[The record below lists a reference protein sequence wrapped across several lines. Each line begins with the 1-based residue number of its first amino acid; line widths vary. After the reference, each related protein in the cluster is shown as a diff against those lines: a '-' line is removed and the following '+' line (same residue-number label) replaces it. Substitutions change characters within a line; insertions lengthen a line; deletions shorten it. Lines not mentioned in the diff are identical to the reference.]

1 MSFNFDDLT
10 VGGQA
15 KFGTGMYL
23 QTIRE
28 GDHKINGSIGAEGPV
43 HIGNPF
49 EFSGLDA
56 TVMIGSLINSD
67 EDCSMPTSNLGVSGD
82 TPTALK
88 TVGNVYIE
96 GDLYVKGSTDTN
108 SVGRLE
114 ARHKV
119 ADSKPKLFDMK
130 HPSKEGYRL
139 AHACIEGPEVGVYY
153 RGRLRNKNVI
163 ELPYYWKDLVY
174 KESIS
179 VQLQPI
185 GAHQNLIV
193 KRWDDEKVYLQSN
206 GGIPIDCFYHV
217 YAERKDVNAL
227 VVEYEG
233 ETYED
238 RPDKD
243 GNDPKFSSIINTRT
257 I

>member
-1 MSFNFDDLT
+1 MSWGVDDLS
-10 VGGQA
+10 VGGQMQVGA
-15 KFGTGMYL
+15 GVVRAIGV
-23 QTIRE
+23 
-28 GDHKINGSIGAEGPV
+28 GDNKINGSAHVEGPMV
-43 HIGNPF
+43 VGNPGTF
-49 EFSGLDA
+49 FQSEA
-56 TVMIGSLINSD
+56 TLMVSPCTND
-67 EDCSMPTSNLGVSGD
+67 DPDNTMPESALGIEGNQ
-82 TPTALK
+82 PTALK
-88 TVGNVYIE
+88 TRGNVYIQ
-96 GDLYVKGSTDTN
+96 GDLYVTGSTDTN
-108 SVGRLE
+108 SFGRLE
-114 ARHKV
+114 KRHKV

-163 ELPYYWKDLVY
+163 ELPWYWKDLIHV
-174 KESIS
+174 ESIS
-179 VQLQPI
+179 IQLQPI

-193 KRWDDEKVYLQSN
+193 KRWDHAEVHIQSN

-238 RPDKD
+238 RPDKEC
-243 GNDPKFSSIINTRT
+243 NDPAFSNRINTRT

>member
-1 MSFNFDDLT
+1 MSFAFDDISC
-10 VGGQA
+10 GGQLQV
-15 KFGTGMYL
+15 GTGVCKAIK
-23 QTIRE
+23 Q
-28 GDHKINGSIGAEGPV
+28 GDEKINGSAHVEGPMV
-43 HIGNPF
+43 VGSPDT
-49 EFSGLDA
+49 FSNSQA
-56 TVMIGSLINSD
+56 TLMVAPCTNDDPDNETPYSS
-67 EDCSMPTSNLGVSGD
+67 LGVKGT
-82 TPTALK
+82 TPTAVK
-88 TVGNVYIE
+88 TRGNVYID
-96 GDLYVKGSTDTN
+96 GDLYVTGSTDTL

-114 ARHKV
+114 KRHKV

-153 RGRLRNKNVI
+153 RGRLRNRNVI
-163 ELPYYWKDLVY
+163 ELPYYWKDLVHI
-174 KESIS
+174 ESIS

-206 GGIPIDCFYHV
+206 GGIPIDCFYHI

-233 ETYED
+233 EDYED
-238 RPDKD
+238 RPDKE
-243 GNDPKFSSIINTRT
+243 GNDPAFSNRINTRT